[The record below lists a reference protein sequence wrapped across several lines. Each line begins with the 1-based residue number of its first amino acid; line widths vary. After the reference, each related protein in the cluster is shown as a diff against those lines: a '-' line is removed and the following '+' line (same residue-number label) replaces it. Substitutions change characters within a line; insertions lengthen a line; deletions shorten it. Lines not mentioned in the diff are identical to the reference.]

1 MNEQQ
6 LQGLANHLNQSR
18 AEFVISMKMVRDVL
32 KALNENIIDFRKFLD
47 VKTERVQE
55 TFDDEYLAG
64 AARMVEAQE
73 KFTASAMAVC
83 EITDLLHARVQS
95 VDDIGKHNE
104 SAKNILEMFPP
115 FFAAYAET
123 NANVEANTKKLDAL
137 SLTIER
143 YFGSGQGLEYD
154 N

>member
-1 MNEQQ
+1 
-6 LQGLANHLNQSR
+6 
-18 AEFVISMKMVRDVL
+18 MKMVRDVL
-32 KALNENIIDFRKFLD
+32 KALNENIEDFRKFLD

-55 TFDDEYLAG
+55 TFDEEYLAG

-73 KFTASAMAVC
+73 KFTASAIAVC

-95 VDDIGKHNE
+95 VDDIFSAQLDMIGKHNE

-115 FFAAYAET
+115 FFTAYAET
-123 NANVEANTKKLDAL
+123 NANIEANSKKLDAL

-143 YFGSGQGLEYD
+143 YFGSGQGLDYD